1 MKEKQPKAN
10 GGLSRRITALF
21 AGIALRRLVGALCR
35 AGEASERAGDEILY
49 GLPGI
54 FTIEFEAPNAKIR
67 LIKEANVFRVLK
79 KAEKSDVSLRIRLE
93 DLAVLGDIVAREC
106 TLQRALAE
114 GRLTYAGKTKH
125 LAAVIRASA
134 EGDRQ
139 LLPKEEY
146 NELYGKEREE

>member
-10 GGLSRRITALF
+10 GGLSRKISALF

-54 FTIEFEAPNAKIR
+54 FTVEFEAPNAKVR
-67 LIKEANVFRVLK
+67 LIKEGNLLRTMK
-79 KAEKSDVSLRIRLE
+79 RTEISDVTIKIRLE

-106 TLQRALAE
+106 TMQRALAE
-114 GRLTYAGKTKH
+114 GRLTYAGKTAH
-125 LAAVIRASA
+125 LAALIRAGA
-134 EGDRQ
+134 EGDRA
-139 LLPKEEY
+139 LLPNEEY
-146 NELYGKEREE
+146 RELYGKNRED